1 MKRKWV
7 VFLGGVLC
15 QAVLLAQTSYQTK
28 VIKPESRP
36 WGPYLW
42 PPEIPETPPAEFKGQ
57 SVSYTA
63 ADTWYPS
70 WASNDTLYSPFTD
83 GTWGIWKL
91 VFSATGPKAMTGQ
104 AKIVGNDPL
113 NLKVIPLGATTGSA
127 APYGGRYPCGSLV
140 HNGIWYYGTYCL
152 DGYPSGY
159 NWGTLGPFVGFR
171 ISKDYGLT
179 WEDTPVEFVI

>member
-1 MKRKWV
+1 MGFERYV
-7 VFLGGVLC
+7 VF
-15 QAVLLAQTSYQTK
+15 A
-28 VIKPESRP
+28 
-36 WGPYLW
+36 
-42 PPEIPETPPAEFKGQ
+42 
-57 SVSYTA
+57 
-63 ADTWYPS
+63 
-70 WASNDTLYSPFTD
+70 FTD

-140 HNGIWYYGTYCL
+140 HNGVWYYGTYCL

-179 WEDTPVEFVI
+179 WEDTPHTPLSPLFGETAKDSGCVKIGAPHLSILERIWNIRRMVKLIWWHTGRLPKIRSLVLQIIVGLAVIRFICSG